1 MGPTLIHRLTRHSVF
16 YSALSAYRYALL
28 IACILAMTVA
38 GVSYSLR
45 RPAAPV
51 DLAQGN
57 HLLTSGFYA
66 GWQRGDLVVVMRHV
80 ERCDHS
86 TNPCLAEP
94 DGITRKGSD
103 VATALGQSMRAM
115 DLSTTDLYNSPLRR
129 TEQTAQ
135 AIFHRTTPA
144 QDWLINCRKTMLDDV
159 LKHKLDHR
167 NLILVTHSECIAQL
181 EKSLNVSGPESL
193 DYGASLIVSVNPKDQ
208 SAHVLGIVNARS
220 WSNVVA
226 RRP

>member
-1 MGPTLIHRLTRHSVF
+1 MGPTLIHRLTARPAFFNTVF
-16 YSALSAYRYALL
+16 AYRYALVM
-28 IACILAMTVA
+28 ACLLAMTFA
-38 GVSYSLR
+38 GVSYTLR
-45 RPAAPV
+45 RPAPPV
-51 DLAQGN
+51 DLVEGN
-57 HLLTSGFYA
+57 RLISSGFYA

-86 TNPCLAEP
+86 TNPCLAQP

-103 VATALGQSMRAM
+103 VATALGASIRAM
-115 DLSTTDLYNSPLRR
+115 DLSGTDLYNSPLRR

-135 AIFHRTTPA
+135 AVFNRTTPA

-181 EKSLNVSGPESL
+181 EKSLNVPSADSL
-193 DYGASLIVSVNPKDQ
+193 DYGASLIVSVNPRDQ
-208 SAHVLGIVNARS
+208 SAHVLGIVDARS
-220 WSNVVA
+220 WNKVVA
-226 RRP
+226 GRP

>member
-1 MGPTLIHRLTRHSVF
+1 MGPTLIHRSTRLP
-16 YSALSAYRYALL
+16 ALFNAMAAYRYALL
-28 IACILAMTVA
+28 MACLLAMTLA
-38 GVSYSLR
+38 GVTYTLR
-45 RPAAPV
+45 KPAPPV

-57 HLLTSGFYA
+57 HLKSSGFYA

-86 TNPCLAEP
+86 TNPCLAQA

-103 VATALGQSMRAM
+103 VATALGASIRGM
-115 DLSTTDLYNSPLRR
+115 DLSNSDLYNSPMRR

-135 AIFHRTTPA
+135 AIFNRTTPA

-181 EKSLNVSGPESL
+181 EKSLNVASPDSL

-208 SAHVLGIVNARS
+208 SAQVLGIVNARS
-220 WSNVVA
+220 WSKVVA
-226 RRP
+226 GRP